1 MVEGKFAMSE
11 LSARDGMIMGALD
24 GAECVARLAVGAC
37 LAPPVDPSRP
47 PSKCRAPPPS
57 QQSSPRRS
65 EPDGPDGHGVTT
77 GFVLPLALSSLRT
90 LRLLTTVTPLLSN

>member
-1 MVEGKFAMSE
+1 MSE

-65 EPDGPDGHGVTT
+65 ELDGPDGHGVTT

-90 LRLLTTVTPLLSN
+90 LRTLRTLRLLTTVTPLLSN